1 MTGSRSE
8 IEALFTTPTLDGTV
22 TPTDPFVQDQQK
34 IGIGSGSTIVYA
46 VERLGQ
52 LTFVDV

>member
-8 IEALFTTPTLDGTV
+8 IEVLFITPSTV
-22 TPTDPFVQDQQK
+22 TPALTFLQDQQK

-52 LTFVDV
+52 LTFVSV

>member
-8 IEALFTTPTLDGTV
+8 TEALFITPTLDGTV
-22 TPTDPFVQDQQK
+22 TPTDPFLQDQQK

-52 LTFVDV
+52 LTFVGV